1 MSAATVLDWFAPD
14 AIIMWYARAYA
25 ILKRANAVKAADAT
39 PLGLR
44 RTRAMI
50 ARLPTMEFTDA

>member
-1 MSAATVLDWFAPD
+1 MSAAMVLVWFASD
-14 AIIMWYARAYA
+14 ANIIQYAGAYA
-25 ILKRANAVKAADAT
+25 ILKRANAVKAVDAT

-44 RTRAMI
+44 RTSAMI